1 MYDRVNVDSTI
12 NMSRRPSWMSAA
24 NASALLGVS
33 RTTLYA
39 YVSRG
44 FVRSQATPGPSRE
57 RRYSR
62 DDVERLQRR
71 TEERRNPDKAVAHAL
86 QWGMPVLESAITLID
101 GHRVYYRGHDALA
114 LARTRSIAD
123 VASLIW
129 TGRFDA
135 LSEIRSDTTAVQ
147 GHDISPFAA
156 RAQSLL
162 ASASADDASAF
173 DLRPASVAACG
184 WRILHL
190 LTLAATRRSTAAD
203 RTLTIDQQLAR
214 AWRLHA
220 RGTDILRSALI
231 LCADH
236 ELNVSSFTAR
246 CVASAGSDPYAV
258 VIAGL
263 SALAGPKHGGSSA
276 RVEAMLR
283 SVRDERRRSA
293 RGERDLRSALAAR
306 LRRGERLDGFGHP
319 LYAAGDPRA
328 AMLMDMLRE
337 RYAASA
343 ELRFVVKFETAATA
357 LIRDKPNLD
366 FALAAVARVLG
377 LPAGSPLMLFAIGR
391 TIGWIGHAIEQYATD
406 HLIRPRAKYVGV
418 PPST

>member
-1 MYDRVNVDSTI
+1 MYNRVNVDSTI
-12 NMSRRPSWMSAA
+12 NMRQRSSWMSAA
-24 NASALLGVS
+24 DASALLGVS

-71 TEERRNPDKAVAHAL
+71 AEERRNPDKAVAHAL

-101 GHRVYYRGHDALA
+101 GHRLYYRGHDASA
-114 LARTRSIAD
+114 LARTRSIAE

-135 LSEIRSDTTAVQ
+135 LSEIPSDTTAVQ

-162 ASASADDASAF
+162 ASASADDAAAF
-173 DLRPASVAACG
+173 DLRAASVAACG

-203 RTLTIDQQLAR
+203 RALTIDQRLAR

-263 SALAGPKHGGSSA
+263 SALAGPKHGGSGA

-283 SVRDERRRSA
+283 SVR
-293 RGERDLRSALAAR
+293 GERDLRPALTAR

-343 ELRFVVKFETAATA
+343 ELQFVVKFETAATA

-391 TIGWIGHAIEQYATD
+391 AIGWIGHAIEQYATD

>member
-1 MYDRVNVDSTI
+1 
-12 NMSRRPSWMSAA
+12 
-24 NASALLGVS
+24 
-33 RTTLYA
+33 
-39 YVSRG
+39 
-44 FVRSQATPGPSRE
+44 
-57 RRYSR
+57 
-62 DDVERLQRR
+62 
-71 TEERRNPDKAVAHAL
+71 VAHAL

-101 GHRVYYRGHDALA
+101 GRRVYYRGHDALA
-114 LARTRSIAD
+114 LARTKSLAE

-135 LSEIRSDTTAVQ
+135 PSPIAAAAAPCAV
-147 GHDISPFAA
+147 DDMPFAA

-162 ASASADDASAF
+162 ASASAHDAAAF

-190 LTLAATRRSTAAD
+190 LTAAASRRSAAAE
-203 RTLTIDQQLAR
+203 RMLTIDQRLAR
-214 AWRLHA
+214 AWRVHA
-220 RGTDILRSALI
+220 RGTDLLRSALI

-246 CVASAGSDPYAV
+246 CVASAGADPYAV
-258 VIAGL
+258 VVAGL
-263 SALAGPKHGGSSA
+263 SALAGPKHGGSGA

-283 SVRDERRRSA
+283 SVRH
-293 RGERDLRSALAAR
+293 ERDLRAALAAR

-319 LYAAGDPRA
+319 LYTAGDPRA

-343 ELRFVVKFETAATA
+343 ELRFIVTFEAAAAA
-357 LIRDKPNLD
+357 LMREKPNVD
-366 FALAAVARVLG
+366 FALAALARVLR
-377 LPAGSPLMLFAIGR
+377 LPAGSPLVVFAIGR

-406 HLIRPRAKYVGV
+406 HLIRPRAKYIGV

>member
-12 NMSRRPSWMSAA
+12 NMRQRPTWMSAA
-24 NASALLGVS
+24 DASALLGIS

-101 GHRVYYRGHDALA
+101 GHRLYYRGHDAMA
-114 LARTRSIAD
+114 LARTRSIAE

-135 LSEIRSDTTAVQ
+135 LSETWSDATARQ
-147 GHDISPFAA
+147 GHDASPFAA

-162 ASASADDASAF
+162 ASASADDAAAF

-203 RTLTIDQQLAR
+203 RTLTIDQRLAR
-214 AWRLHA
+214 AWRLHT

-263 SALAGPKHGGSSA
+263 SALTGPKHGGSGA

-283 SVRDERRRSA
+283 SVRDERAA
-293 RGERDLRSALAAR
+293 RGERDLRPALAAR

-343 ELRFVVKFETAATA
+343 ELRFVVKFDRAATA
-357 LIRDKPNLD
+357 LIREKPNLD

>member
-12 NMSRRPSWMSAA
+12 NMSRRLSWMSAA
-24 NASALLGVS
+24 DASALLGIS

-101 GHRVYYRGHDALA
+101 GHRLYYRGHDALA
-114 LARTRSIAD
+114 LARTRSIAE

-135 LSEIRSDTTAVQ
+135 LSEAQSDITPVQ

-162 ASASADDASAF
+162 ASASADDAAAF
-173 DLRPASVAACG
+173 DLRAASVAACG
-184 WRILHL
+184 WRILRL

-203 RTLTIDQQLAR
+203 RTLTLDQQLAR
-214 AWRLHA
+214 AWWLHA

-263 SALAGPKHGGSSA
+263 SALAGPKHGGSGA

-283 SVRDERRRSA
+283 SVR
-293 RGERDLRSALAAR
+293 GERDLRPALAAR

-328 AMLMDMLRE
+328 SMLMDMLRE

-357 LIRDKPNLD
+357 LIREKPNLD
-366 FALAAVARVLG
+366 FALAAVARVLA

-406 HLIRPRAKYVGV
+406 QLIRPRAKYVGV
-418 PPST
+418 PPSA